1 MQPSTYGPFP
11 YRPIT
16 TRQHFSWPGGR
27 RLALWVIPNI
37 EFFHLK
43 DVMPGVANERIAPAH
58 AKIPNVRN
66 WAVRDYGNRVGVWR
80 FFEMFKRHGLRG
92 TVSLNSDICIHHPQI
107 IERALEDNW
116 EFMGHCQ
123 TNAVRLNEMNPDEER
138 QAIHETL
145 EVIARATGRRPP
157 GWLGAGLSE
166 TWNTLDFLVEEGL
179 QYVADWA
186 CDDLPFRMNIH
197 GKTLMSVP
205 YTLHVNDTT
214 QFFNQKATAAEFEQ
228 IIKGQFDCLYK
239 ESERAPRVMAIAL
252 HPFVSGVPEWSLCVD
267 RALEYVT
274 RHEGVWLATG
284 SEIASHFAQQV
295 ADE

>member
-16 TRQHFSWPGGR
+16 SRKNFKWPDGK

-37 EFFHLK
+37 EFFHLS
-43 DVMPGVANERIAPAH
+43 DPMPGVQNERVAAPH

-66 WAVRDYGNRVGVWR
+66 WAVRDYGNRVGIWR
-80 FFEMFKRHGLRG
+80 FFDMLSRHGIRG
-92 TVSLNSDICIHHPQI
+92 TAALNSDICKYHPQI
-107 IERALEDNW
+107 IERAVELKW

-123 TNAVRLNEMNPDEER
+123 TNAIRLNEMPPEQER
-138 QAIHETL
+138 EAIHDTL
-145 EVIARATGRRPP
+145 ATIAKATGKKVP

-166 TWNTLDFLVEEGL
+166 TWSTLDFLAEEGL

-186 CDDLPFRMNIH
+186 CDDLPFRMQV
-197 GKTLMSVP
+197 GSRTMFSVP

-214 QFFNQKATAAEFEQ
+214 QFFNQKATGEEFEQ
-228 IIKGQFDCLYK
+228 VIKGQFDVLYR
-239 ESERAPRVMAIAL
+239 ESQQAPRVMAIAL
-252 HPFVSGVPEWSLCVD
+252 HPFVSGVPHWSGCVD

-274 RHEGVWLATG
+274 KHDGVWLATG
-284 SEIASHFAQQV
+284 SEIASHFASQV